1 MRYLT
6 VSEYGTFLGLSGER
20 LIVKQNGTQIKEL
33 PLSRLRTICV
43 LKRGVSVS
51 GDLILSCS
59 LRGIRILFLDWK
71 GQAVSAVLG
80 QNQHAV
86 VSLRKSQF
94 DFIKDEKLCCD
105 VSKKIILSKVR
116 NQRAV
121 VLYFSKYQ
129 LKNNEE
135 LTSVVGKFVTSVN
148 QIITQLKNIQ
158 GPQWKTT
165 LFGLEGKAAVLYWN
179 LLSSL
184 SMLPHDFECREGRG
198 ANSITNKALNYGY
211 AILASFLLSAVDN
224 AGFEMYAGFFH
235 VDRPGKPS
243 LVLDLM
249 EEYRAWVVDRVV
261 IKLRS
266 RLESAKEFDSSIKK
280 AISDEIYNT
289 MATRYSY
296 NKKKVKLENIIQRQ
310 VYRLSGVIS
319 EKGNY
324 KGYSFKW

>member
-80 QNQHAV
+80 QNQ
-86 VSLRKSQF
+86 
-94 DFIKDEKLCCD
+94 
-105 VSKKIILSKVR
+105 
-116 NQRAV
+116 RAV

-135 LTSVVGKFVTSVN
+135 LTTVVGKFVTSVN

-280 AISDEIYNT
+280 AISDEIYKT

>member
-1 MRYLT
+1 M
-6 VSEYGTFLGLSGER
+6 
-20 LIVKQNGTQIKEL
+20 K
-33 PLSRLRTICV
+33 
-43 LKRGVSVS
+43 
-51 GDLILSCS
+51 
-59 LRGIRILFLDWK
+59 
-71 GQAVSAVLG
+71 
-80 QNQHAV
+80 
-86 VSLRKSQF
+86 
-94 DFIKDEKLCCD
+94 
-105 VSKKIILSKVR
+105 
-116 NQRAV
+116 
-121 VLYFSKYQ
+121 
-129 LKNNEE
+129 
-135 LTSVVGKFVTSVN
+135 TS
-148 QIITQLKNIQ
+148 
-158 GPQWKTT
+158 

-179 LLSSL
+179 ILISL
-184 SMLPHDFECREGRG
+184 SLLPNDFECREGRG
-198 ANSITNKALNYGY
+198 ANSMTNKALNYGY

-266 RLESAKEFDSSIKK
+266 RLACIKEFDASIKK
-280 AISDEIYNT
+280 AISDGIYQT
-289 MATRYSY
+289 MATKYSY

>member
-20 LIVKQNGTQIKEL
+20 LTVKQDGKLIKEI

-71 GQAVSAVLG
+71 GQTISAVLG
-80 QNQHAV
+80 HNQHAV

-94 DFIKDEKLCCD
+94 DFIKDEALCSE

-135 LTSVVGKFVTSVN
+135 LTVIVDKYVTSVN
-148 QIITQLKNIQ
+148 QIVNQIKNLQ
-158 GPQWKTT
+158 GPQWKTS

-179 LLSSL
+179 ILISL
-184 SMLPHDFECREGRG
+184 SLLPNDFECREGRG
-198 ANSITNKALNYGY
+198 ANSMTNKALNYGY

-266 RLESAKEFDSSIKK
+266 RLACIKEFDASIKK
-280 AISDEIYNT
+280 AISDGIYQT
-289 MATRYSY
+289 MATKYSY